1 MDYIVNKHN
10 TDKEKYDNLIKSGLK
25 SILSKIYANRKV
37 GDIESTMFNPKK
49 SIIPSTKLLNCLN
62 MVYILSDIIQTKK
75 RILIVA
81 DYDCDGATACT
92 IGMKGLLALGANID
106 YMVPNRFKHGYG
118 LTDTIIEEVM
128 TTHKIKPDYILTV
141 DNGIASHVGILKAKE
156 YGIEV
161 LVTDHHLAADTLPEA
176 LCIVNPNQHDCTFPS
191 KNLAGCGVIY
201 YIVKTLESYMTQKN
215 LLPENYKKP
224 ILEDILALGT
234 IADVVKLD
242 LNNRNLVRMGMEII
256 KNNKANP
263 GIKALFE
270 ISNRNIY
277 RATTMDLGFS
287 IGPRLN
293 AAGRMDDMSV
303 GIKCLL
309 ANTYSEALEYA
320 KKLHDLNEERKN
332 KQEEMVD
339 IANNFINH
347 NNLTQVVYD
356 PDFHEGII
364 GIVAGK
370 IKEQKYA
377 PTIVFSNVEDNDELL
392 KGSGRSI
399 DGFHLRDGIDIIY
412 KRKPHIIAKFG
423 GHSMA
428 AGLTIYKKYLNEFIE
443 EFEAVAKEVLTE
455 DLLQKNLFVDAD
467 INEHPLDLNIVKQL
481 NNEIWGSGF
490 ETPLFQGQFDIIEQ
504 TILKDAHL
512 KIKIKY
518 QNEIIDAMLFG
529 CNQKINDKKVD
540 MVFSANVNFFRN
552 EENLQFLIKQI
563 NSI

>member
-10 TDKEKYDNLIKSGLK
+10 TDKEKYDNLINSGLK

-49 SIIPSTKLLNCLN
+49 SIIPSTRLLNCLD
-62 MVYILSDIIQTKK
+62 MVYILSDIIQKQK

-128 TTHKIKPDYILTV
+128 ATHKIKPDYILTV

-201 YIVKTLESYMTQKN
+201 YIVKTLESYMKQKN

-224 ILEDILALGT
+224 VLEDILALGT

-428 AGLTIYKKYLNEFIE
+428 AGLTIYKKHLNEFIE

-455 DLLQKNLFVDAD
+455 DLLQKKSF
-467 INEHPLDLNIVKQL
+467 
-481 NNEIWGSGF
+481 
-490 ETPLFQGQFDIIEQ
+490 
-504 TILKDAHL
+504 
-512 KIKIKY
+512 
-518 QNEIIDAMLFG
+518 
-529 CNQKINDKKVD
+529 C
-540 MVFSANVNFFRN
+540 
-552 EENLQFLIKQI
+552 
-563 NSI
+563 